1 MLYIKRI
8 ILKTLFLLLFL
19 TTIISCT
26 TTKIIEVPIET
37 IKTEYIEQVKYDSI
51 YSKDSIYIMQKGDTI
66 YNNKVQYLYKYK
78 YLRDTINITDTIP
91 KIITVKD
98 TQYIN
103 QLYAWQKILI
113 VIGIGFIL
121 YWIIKLVI
129 YIKSKFNMM
138 LKKWFGIAHFN
149 KSYKMKRE

>member
-26 TTKIIEVPIET
+26 TTKIVEVPVET

-66 YNNKVQYLYKYK
+66 YNNKIEYLYKYK
-78 YLRDTINITDTIP
+78 YLRDTVNVTDTIP
-91 KIITVKD
+91 KIVTIKD
-98 TQYIN
+98 VQYIN
-103 QLYAWQKILI
+103 QLYTWQKILI
-113 VIGIGFIL
+113 VIGIGVIL
-121 YWIIKLVI
+121 YWIIKLLI
-129 YIKSKFNMM
+129 
-138 LKKWFGIAHFN
+138 
-149 KSYKMKRE
+149 

>member
-1 MLYIKRI
+1 MLYIKRL

-19 TTIISCT
+19 IKIISCT
-26 TTKIIEVPIET
+26 TTKIIEVPVET

-91 KIITVKD
+91 KIVTVKD

-103 QLYAWQKILI
+103 QLYIWQKILI

-129 YIKSKFNMM
+129 YIKSKFN
-138 LKKWFGIAHFN
+138 I
-149 KSYKMKRE
+149 

>member
-1 MLYIKRI
+1 MLYTKRI
-8 ILKTLFLLLFL
+8 ILKILFFLLFL
-19 TTIISCT
+19 TIVISCKT
-26 TTKIIEVPIET
+26 TTKVVEIPVET

-91 KIITVKD
+91 KIVTVKD

-103 QLYAWQKILI
+103 QLYTWQKLLI

-129 YIKSKFNMM
+129 YVKSKFN
-138 LKKWFGIAHFN
+138 I
-149 KSYKMKRE
+149 

>member
-1 MLYIKRI
+1 MLYIKRL

-26 TTKIIEVPIET
+26 TTKTIEVPVET

-91 KIITVKD
+91 KIVTVKD

-103 QLYAWQKILI
+103 QLYTWQKILI

-129 YIKSKFNMM
+129 YIKNKFN
-138 LKKWFGIAHFN
+138 I
-149 KSYKMKRE
+149 

>member
-1 MLYIKRI
+1 MLYIKKLT
-8 ILKTLFLLLFL
+8 LKTLFLLLFL
-19 TTIISCT
+19 ATIISCT
-26 TTKIIEVPIET
+26 STKTIEVPIET

-91 KIITVKD
+91 KIVTVKD
-98 TQYIN
+98 TQYVN
-103 QLYAWQKILI
+103 QLHTWQKLLI

-129 YIKSKFNMM
+129 YIKSKFN
-138 LKKWFGIAHFN
+138 I
-149 KSYKMKRE
+149 

>member
-1 MLYIKRI
+1 MLYIKKLT
-8 ILKTLFLLLFL
+8 LKTLFLLLFL

-26 TTKIIEVPIET
+26 STKTIEVPIET

-91 KIITVKD
+91 KIVTVKD

-103 QLYAWQKILI
+103 QLYTWQKLLI
-113 VIGIGFIL
+113 IIGIGFIL

-129 YIKSKFNMM
+129 YIKDKFN
-138 LKKWFGIAHFN
+138 I
-149 KSYKMKRE
+149 

>member
-1 MLYIKRI
+1 MLYTKRI
-8 ILKTLFLLLFL
+8 ILKILFFLLFL
-19 TTIISCT
+19 TIVISCKT
-26 TTKIIEVPIET
+26 TTKVVEIPVET
-37 IKTEYIEQVKYDSI
+37 IKTEYVEQIKYDSI
-51 YSKDSIYIMQKGDTI
+51 YHKDSIYIMQKGDTI

-91 KIITVKD
+91 KIVTVKD

-129 YIKSKFNMM
+129 YVKSKFN
-138 LKKWFGIAHFN
+138 I
-149 KSYKMKRE
+149 

>member
-1 MLYIKRI
+1 MLYIKKL
-8 ILKTLFLLLFL
+8 ILKTLFSLLFL

-26 TTKIIEVPIET
+26 TTKIVEVPVET

-91 KIITVKD
+91 KIVTVKD

-103 QLYAWQKILI
+103 QLYTWQKLLI

-129 YIKSKFNMM
+129 YIKDKFN
-138 LKKWFGIAHFN
+138 I
-149 KSYKMKRE
+149 

>member
-19 TTIISCT
+19 TTIVSCT
-26 TTKIIEVPIET
+26 TTKIVEVPVET

-103 QLYAWQKILI
+103 QLYTWQKILI

-129 YIKSKFNMM
+129 YIKSKFNV
-138 LKKWFGIAHFN
+138 
-149 KSYKMKRE
+149 

>member
-26 TTKIIEVPIET
+26 TTKIIEVPVET

-78 YLRDTINITDTIP
+78 YLRDTINVTDTIP

-103 QLYAWQKILI
+103 QLYTWQKILI

-129 YIKSKFNMM
+129 YAKSKFN
-138 LKKWFGIAHFN
+138 I
-149 KSYKMKRE
+149 

>member
-1 MLYIKRI
+1 MLYIKKL
-8 ILKTLFLLLFL
+8 ILKTLFLLPFL

-26 TTKIIEVPIET
+26 TTKIIEVPVET

-51 YSKDSIYIMQKGDTI
+51 YFKDSIYIMQKGDTI

-103 QLYAWQKILI
+103 QLYAWQKLFI

-121 YWIIKLVI
+121 YQIIKLVI
-129 YIKSKFNMM
+129 YIKSKFN
-138 LKKWFGIAHFN
+138 I
-149 KSYKMKRE
+149 

>member
-1 MLYIKRI
+1 MLYIKKLT
-8 ILKTLFLLLFL
+8 LKTLFLLLFL

-26 TTKIIEVPIET
+26 TTKIVEVPVET

-91 KIITVKD
+91 KIVTVKD
-98 TQYIN
+98 TQYVN
-103 QLYAWQKILI
+103 QLHTWQKLLI
-113 VIGIGFIL
+113 KVRERNVSNL
-121 YWIIKLVI
+121 
-129 YIKSKFNMM
+129 M
-138 LKKWFGIAHFN
+138 LTYFLK
-149 KSYKMKRE
+149 

>member
-1 MLYIKRI
+1 MLYIKRL

-26 TTKIIEVPIET
+26 TTKIVEVPVET

-66 YNNKVQYLYKYK
+66 YNNKMQYLYKYK

-91 KIITVKD
+91 KIVTVKD

-129 YIKSKFNMM
+129 YVKSKFN
-138 LKKWFGIAHFN
+138 I
-149 KSYKMKRE
+149 

>member
-1 MLYIKRI
+1 MLYIKRL

-26 TTKIIEVPIET
+26 TTKIVEVPIET

-51 YSKDSIYIMQKGDTI
+51 YSKDSIYIIQKGDTI

-91 KIITVKD
+91 KIVTVKD

-113 VIGIGFIL
+113 VIGIGVIL
-121 YWIIKLVI
+121 YWVIKLLI
-129 YIKSKFNMM
+129 
-138 LKKWFGIAHFN
+138 
-149 KSYKMKRE
+149 

>member
-1 MLYIKRI
+1 MLYIKRL

-19 TTIISCT
+19 TTIVSCT
-26 TTKIIEVPIET
+26 TTKIVEVPVET

-91 KIITVKD
+91 KIVTVKD
-98 TQYIN
+98 TQYIK
-103 QLYAWQKILI
+103 QLYTWQKLLI

-129 YIKSKFNMM
+129 YIKSKFN
-138 LKKWFGIAHFN
+138 I
-149 KSYKMKRE
+149 

>member
-1 MLYIKRI
+1 MLYIKRL
-8 ILKTLFLLLFL
+8 ILKTIFLLLFL
-19 TTIISCT
+19 TTMISCT
-26 TTKIIEVPIET
+26 TTKIVEIPVET

-91 KIITVKD
+91 KIVTIKD
-98 TQYIN
+98 TQYVN
-103 QLYAWQKILI
+103 QLYTWQKLLI

-129 YIKSKFNMM
+129 YIKSKFNV
-138 LKKWFGIAHFN
+138 
-149 KSYKMKRE
+149 

>member
-1 MLYIKRI
+1 MLYIKRL

-26 TTKIIEVPIET
+26 TTKIVEVPVET
-37 IKTEYIEQVKYDSI
+37 IKTEYIEQIKYDSI
-51 YSKDSIYIMQKGDTI
+51 YSKDSIYIIQKGDTI

-91 KIITVKD
+91 KIVTIKD

-103 QLYAWQKILI
+103 QLYTWQKLLI

-129 YIKSKFNMM
+129 YIKSKFN
-138 LKKWFGIAHFN
+138 I
-149 KSYKMKRE
+149 

>member
-1 MLYIKRI
+1 MLYIKKL

-19 TTIISCT
+19 TTIVSCT
-26 TTKIIEVPIET
+26 TTKIVEVPVET

-51 YSKDSIYIMQKGDTI
+51 YHKDSIYIMQKGDTI

-91 KIITVKD
+91 TIVTVKD

-103 QLYAWQKILI
+103 KLYTWQKLLI
-113 VIGIGFIL
+113 TVGIGFVL
-121 YWIIKLVI
+121 YWIVRLVI
-129 YIKSKFNMM
+129 YIKTKFN
-138 LKKWFGIAHFN
+138 I
-149 KSYKMKRE
+149 

>member
-1 MLYIKRI
+1 MLYIKKL
-8 ILKTLFLLLFL
+8 ILKTLFSLLFL

-26 TTKIIEVPIET
+26 STKIVEVPVET

-103 QLYAWQKILI
+103 QLYTWQKILI
-113 VIGIGFIL
+113 GIGIGFIL
-121 YWIIKLVI
+121 YWIVKLVI
-129 YIKSKFNMM
+129 YLKSKFN
-138 LKKWFGIAHFN
+138 I
-149 KSYKMKRE
+149 

>member
-1 MLYIKRI
+1 MLYIKKL

-19 TTIISCT
+19 TIIISCT
-26 TTKIIEVPIET
+26 TTKIVEVPVET

-78 YLRDTINITDTIP
+78 YLRDTINVTDTIP
-91 KIITVKD
+91 TIVTVKD

-103 QLYAWQKILI
+103 KLYTWQKLLI
-113 VIGIGFIL
+113 TVGIGFVL
-121 YWIIKLVI
+121 YWIVRLVI
-129 YIKSKFNMM
+129 YIKTKFN
-138 LKKWFGIAHFN
+138 I
-149 KSYKMKRE
+149 

>member
-1 MLYIKRI
+1 MLYIKKL

-26 TTKIIEVPIET
+26 TTKTVEVPIET

-78 YLRDTINITDTIP
+78 YLRDTINITDTVP
-91 KIITVKD
+91 KIVTVKD
-98 TQYIN
+98 TQYVN
-103 QLYAWQKILI
+103 QLYTWQKLLI

-129 YIKSKFNMM
+129 YVKSKFN
-138 LKKWFGIAHFN
+138 I
-149 KSYKMKRE
+149 

>member
-1 MLYIKRI
+1 MLHIKRL
-8 ILKTLFLLLFL
+8 ILNTLFLLLFL
-19 TTIISCT
+19 ATMVSCT
-26 TTKIIEVPIET
+26 TTKTIEIPVET

-91 KIITVKD
+91 KIVTVKD
-98 TQYIN
+98 TQYVN
-103 QLYAWQKILI
+103 QLYTWQKLLM

-129 YIKSKFNMM
+129 YIKGKFN
-138 LKKWFGIAHFN
+138 I
-149 KSYKMKRE
+149 